1 MAVTEVAGPKRPSL
15 HLACAFGTFSH
26 QNREDLMRKILI
38 VDDEDSFRKSLAS
51 QLKLKGF
58 GVVEACDG
66 LEGVEMAAKYK
77 PDVILSDVH
86 MDNMNGFMMV
96 EELQQYPATAS
107 IPVIM
112 MTSAAAASGAW
123 NSNIAV
129 EYLEKPFTIVRLM
142 EVVGQVMKK

>member
-1 MAVTEVAGPKRPSL
+1 L
-15 HLACAFGTFSH
+15 HLARLFGTFLH
-26 QNREDLMRKILI
+26 QIRKDRMKKILI

-51 QLKLKGF
+51 QLKLKGY
-58 GVVEACDG
+58 GVVEASDG
-66 LEGVEMAAKYK
+66 FEGVEMAGKFK

-96 EELQQYPATAS
+96 EELQQFPATAS

-112 MTSAAAASGAW
+112 MTSAAAAAGAW

-129 EYLEKPFTIVRLM
+129 EYLEKPFTIAKLI
-142 EVVGQVMKK
+142 EVIGQVVKK

>member
-1 MAVTEVAGPKRPSL
+1 MK
-15 HLACAFGTFSH
+15 
-26 QNREDLMRKILI
+26 KILI
-38 VDDEDSFRKSLAS
+38 VDDEDSFRKSLAG

-58 GVVEACDG
+58 GVLEASDG
-66 LEGVEMAAKYK
+66 MEGVEAAAKFK

-112 MTSAAAASGAW
+112 MTSAASAAGAW
-123 NSNIAV
+123 NSDIAV
-129 EYLEKPFTIVRLM
+129 EYLEKPFTIAKLL
-142 EVVGQVMKK
+142 EVIGQIMNK

>member
-1 MAVTEVAGPKRPSL
+1 MAFL
-15 HLACAFGTFSH
+15 AFGLAVWYFSH
-26 QNREDLMRKILI
+26 QNREDLMKKILI

-66 LEGVEMAAKYK
+66 LEGVEMAGKFK

-96 EELQQYPATAS
+96 EELQQFPATAS

-112 MTSAAAASGAW
+112 MTSAASAAGAW
-123 NSNIAV
+123 NSDIAV
-129 EYLEKPFTIVRLM
+129 EYLEKPFTIVKLL

>member
-1 MAVTEVAGPKRPSL
+1 MK
-15 HLACAFGTFSH
+15 
-26 QNREDLMRKILI
+26 KILI

-51 QLKLKGF
+51 QLKLKGY
-58 GVVEACDG
+58 GVVEASDG
-66 LEGVEMAAKYK
+66 FQGVEMAGKFR

-96 EELQQYPATAS
+96 EELQQFPATAS

-112 MTSAAAASGAW
+112 MTSAAAAAGAW

-129 EYLEKPFTIVRLM
+129 EYLEKPFTIARLI
-142 EVVGQVMKK
+142 EVIGQVIKK